1 MTEAHDTGNVPRMSR
16 RLVWL
21 QLLIG
26 WLPVWA
32 LFTMLM
38 VSAHSVDAMHAAMA
52 ALRMIVPA
60 AALGL
65 VVQRFIERHPWPGRV
80 RLSFVVVHHLAAA
93 AFSIAWIAL
102 NSLIESVLQQAFVLV
117 VGVGIVSFLLL
128 GVWLYVMIAGVSY
141 ATQATERA
149 ARAEANAARAQ
160 LAALRSQVNPHFL
173 FNALHTVVQL
183 IPREPRQAAQAA
195 EQLATL
201 LRTAIE
207 EDRDIV
213 SVTEELAF
221 IEKYLEVERIRFG
234 CRLRVRVD
242 VSGEAR
248 SASIPSFAAQTLV
261 ENAVRHGAA
270 PCVEP
275 TDVTIAAFVANGAL
289 TLTVRDTGAGATEEQ
304 MRNGSGTG
312 LRRLR
317 ERLAVLYGGRARL
330 DLASSAAGGLTA
342 SLVVPQDPGD

>member
-1 MTEAHDTGNVPRMSR
+1 MSR
-16 RLVWL
+16 RVVWL

-32 LFTMLM
+32 LFTMLI
-38 VSAHSVDAMHAAMA
+38 VAAHGVDVMHAALA
-52 ALRMIVPA
+52 ALRMIVAA

-65 VVQRFIERHPWPGRV
+65 VVQRFVERHPWPERV
-80 RLSFVVVHHLAAA
+80 RPSFVAMHHLAAA
-93 AFSIAWIAL
+93 AYSCAWIAL
-102 NSLIESVLQQAFVLV
+102 NSVIESVIQRALVVV
-117 VGVGIVSFLLL
+117 VGVGIASFLVL

-141 ATQATERA
+141 TTQATERA
-149 ARAEANAARAQ
+149 ARAEANAARAN
-160 LAALRSQVNPHFL
+160 LAALRSQLNPHFL

-207 EDRDIV
+207 EDRDVV

-221 IEKYLEVERIRFG
+221 VEKYLEVERLRFG
-234 CRLRVRVD
+234 DRLRVSVD
-242 VSGEAR
+242 VSREAR

-270 PCVEP
+270 PRVEP
-275 TDVTIAAFVANGAL
+275 TDVTITGSVADGAL
-289 TLTVRDTGAGATEEQ
+289 TLTVRDTGGGATEEQ
-304 MRNGSGTG
+304 MRNGAGTG
-312 LRRLR
+312 LMRLR
-317 ERLAVLYGGRARL
+317 ERLAVLYGSRARL
-330 DLASSAAGGLTA
+330 DLASGTAGGLAA
-342 SLVVPQDPGD
+342 SLVVPQDLGD